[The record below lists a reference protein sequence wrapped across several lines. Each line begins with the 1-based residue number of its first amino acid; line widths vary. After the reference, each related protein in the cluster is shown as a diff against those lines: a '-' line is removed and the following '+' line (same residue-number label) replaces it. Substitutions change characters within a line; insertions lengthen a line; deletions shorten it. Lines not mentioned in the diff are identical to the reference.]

1 MWVTN
6 SKSEFFPNTVN
17 NFNFDVTAFQ
27 GVIVTNPNNSSF
39 DKAQSYSGQFAI
51 HAGYDIPLTLF
62 KWHISGGFINDIRN
76 TQSGLTD
83 LVATNGGKLPAVDIS
98 TIITKGQL
106 SFATEYDQLLK
117 NAQDAGSSYIS
128 NKKPGSYHMQ
138 VDYNFN
144 WDKPIT
150 VFTGFSNTFN
160 MQNLLGADIAPASGA
175 NKNQYTAGA
184 NVAINNQLTL
194 GLEYAD
200 VRQYIWSVNNNA
212 PKPTSNISRYNIIT
226 FDGTLIF

>member
-1 MWVTN
+1 
-6 SKSEFFPNTVN
+6 
-17 NFNFDVTAFQ
+17 
-27 GVIVTNPNNSSF
+27 
-39 DKAQSYSGQFAI
+39 
-51 HAGYDIPLTLF
+51 
-62 KWHISGGFINDIRN
+62 
-76 TQSGLTD
+76 
-83 LVATNGGKLPAVDIS
+83 
-98 TIITKGQL
+98 
-106 SFATEYDQLLK
+106 
-117 NAQDAGSSYIS
+117 
-128 NKKPGSYHMQ
+128 MQ